1 MIVKLLSHCK
11 WFHAGEKRKTE
22 HRMREKERRKKQSTE
37 NQQMNNISVQNEK
50 LISNETSLKKYK
62 REKWATNGLSYKNH
76 WEKKWKKL
84 PGGWW
89 VIYMYIW
96 VYGNKIAY
104 TTHSQRI
111 FSGIFGDI
119 FGWIFVVVA
128 FLSAQCCSR
137 QRIIPVCRCHLK
149 WTQRVYSSYRKCICI
164 WKITKMYI

>member
-1 MIVKLLSHCK
+1 MISR
-11 WFHAGEKRKTE
+11 WRIEKNRAE
-22 HRMREKERRKKQSTE
+22 NAWDRAQRKKEQSTE
-37 NQQMNNISVQNEK
+37 NQHLQIHLNNISVQNEK
-50 LISNETSLKKYK
+50 LISNKTSLKKFK

-89 VIYMYIW
+89 VIYMYICI
-96 VYGNKIAY
+96 YGNKIAY
-104 TTHSQRI
+104 TTHSQCI
-111 FSGIFGDI
+111 FSRILGDI
-119 FGWIFVVVA
+119 FGWIFFSVVVA

-149 WTQRVYSSYRKCICI
+149 WTQRMYSSYRKCICI